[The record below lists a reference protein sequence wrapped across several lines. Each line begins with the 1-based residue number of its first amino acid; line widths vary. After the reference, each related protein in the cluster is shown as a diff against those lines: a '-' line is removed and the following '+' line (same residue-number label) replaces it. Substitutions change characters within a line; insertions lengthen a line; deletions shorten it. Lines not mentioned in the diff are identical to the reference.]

1 MRRVA
6 RTAGQ
11 AIGLICLLLYELV
24 ASSIRVAWE
33 VLTPRTYARPGIIA
47 LPLDVRSDLGIT
59 VLANLISL
67 TPGSLVLGVSP
78 DRRMLFVH
86 MMFIEE
92 PEAERRAIKRGF
104 ERRVLEVLE

>member
-1 MRRVA
+1 MRRFV
-6 RTAGQ
+6 RTFGHVVR
-11 AIGLICLLLYELV
+11 LICLFLYELV
-24 ASSIRVAWE
+24 ASSVRVTWE

-47 LPLDVRSDLGIT
+47 LPLDVRSDVGIT

-78 DRRMLFVH
+78 DRRNLFVH
-86 MMFIEE
+86 VMFIEE
-92 PEAERRAIKRGF
+92 PDADRRAIKHGF